1 MFGGNSPSLAD
12 IAAVTGNNRSG
23 DDGFGGNNGW
33 WVLIILFALFG
44 GWGRGGYGANDGGS
58 SNGNGGGTTT
68 VIPVP
73 YYGMGGF
80 GGGYGYID
88 SAIQRG
94 FDNQGVTNK
103 LNGLENGICGL
114 GYDQLAQMNQIGQ
127 AIATNGYQ
135 TRDAISQLGFALQ
148 NTAQQNEIA
157 NMQRSFAQQT
167 QTKDCCCQIENM
179 MADAAAQRAANT
191 CTITTQAASNTRDIV
206 DAVNGGTNRIIDYL
220 CNQENQR
227 LRDENMWY
235 KFDASQNRQ
244 NSYINTLF
252 NPPYARVWPP
262 QYQGGCCNGYGQNY
276 NFG

>member
-1 MFGGNSPSLAD
+1 MFGGSSPSLAD
-12 IAAVTGNNRSG
+12 IAAVTGNNG
-23 DDGFGGNNGW
+23 NNDGFGGNNGW

-44 GWGRGGYGANDGGS
+44 GWGRGGYGNNSGDGNS
-58 SNGNGGGTTT
+58 SNGGGTTT

-73 YYGMGGF
+73 YGYF
-80 GGGYGYID
+80 GGGAGFGYTD

-94 FDNQGVTNK
+94 FDNQTVVNK
-103 LNGLENGICGL
+103 LNGLENGICSL
-114 GYDQLAQMNQIGQ
+114 GYDQLAQMNQLAS
-127 AIATNGYQ
+127 AISNNGYQ

-179 MADAAAQRAANT
+179 MAEAAAQRAANT

-244 NSYINTLF
+244 NTYIGNLF

-262 QYQGGCCNGYGQNY
+262 QNQQGCCNGYGYNY

>member
-1 MFGGNSPSLAD
+1 MFGGSSPSLAD
-12 IAAVTGNNRSG
+12 IAAVTGNNGNNGNNGWG
-23 DDGFGGNNGW
+23 DGNGW

-44 GWGRGGYGANDGGS
+44 GWGRGGYGNNANDGGS
-58 SNGNGGGTTT
+58 SNGGGATT
-68 VIPVP
+68 VVPVP
-73 YYGMGGF
+73 YPYGYFGGGF
-80 GGGYGYID
+80 GGGLSYTD

-94 FDNQGVTNK
+94 FDNQGVMNK
-103 LNGLENGICGL
+103 LNGLENGICSL
-114 GYDQLAQMNQIGQ
+114 GYDQLAQMNNIGT

-191 CTITTQAASNTRDIV
+191 CAIQTQAASNTRDIV

-235 KFDASQNRQ
+235 NLASAVSERLLQWLRPE
-244 NSYINTLF
+244 L
-252 NPPYARVWPP
+252 
-262 QYQGGCCNGYGQNY
+262 
-276 NFG
+276 